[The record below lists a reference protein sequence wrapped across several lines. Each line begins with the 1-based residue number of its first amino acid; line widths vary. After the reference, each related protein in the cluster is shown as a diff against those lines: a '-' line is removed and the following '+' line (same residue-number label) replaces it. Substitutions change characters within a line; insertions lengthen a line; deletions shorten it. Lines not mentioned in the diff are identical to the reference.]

1 MGISGTEMVG
11 ISYDFIDALPNRL
24 LPYEASNDAIT
35 GEPMVFDAAGFY
47 AHNECE

>member
-1 MGISGTEMVG
+1 MGIFGAGTVG
-11 ISYDFIDALPNRL
+11 TLYGFIDELPNRL

-47 AHNECE
+47 GHNECK